1 MSITRALP
9 ARTANAVL
17 GALGAGTLIALLAG
31 ADVAGVTR
39 VAIAASAVVAA
50 AALVDYLYSVRAW
63 RLASPALR
71 RHLPAAFP
79 IGVKRPVPIAI
90 EAHGAR
96 QWHCALYD
104 HADATLVTEGMPVTL
119 DVQGGKSVDVAYT
132 VMPTVRGQV
141 VFAPATVRV
150 RTRWGFWDLLER
162 LGTTE
167 RRRVYPDFA
176 QVARYAWL
184 AGTRRLQEIG
194 IKTYQMRGQG
204 TDFKQLSEYRI
215 GDAVRHIDWR
225 ATLRLDK
232 PIVRE
237 FQDERDQCVLLMVDC
252 GRRMRADDRA
262 AAIGTTHFD
271 QVLNA

>member
-9 ARTANAVL
+9 ARTAIAL
-17 GALGAGTLIALLAG
+17 PGALGTGTLVALLAG
-31 ADVAGVTR
+31 AEVAGVTR
-39 VAIAASAVVAA
+39 VAIAASAVAAA
-50 AALVDYLYSVRAW
+50 AALADYLYSVRAW
-63 RLASPALR
+63 RLSSPVLR
-71 RHLPAAFP
+71 RQLPAAFA

-90 EAHGAR
+90 DAQGAR

-119 DVQGGKSVDVAYT
+119 DVQGGKSVDVTYT

-141 VFAPATVRV
+141 VFAPAAVRV

-167 RRRVYPDFA
+167 RRRVKPAFA

-194 IKTYQMRGQG
+194 IKTYELRGQG
-204 TDFKQLSEYRI
+204 TVFKQLSVLGT
-215 GDAVRHIDWR
+215 GDALHAVDSR
-225 ATLRLDK
+225 ATLRLRQPD
-232 PIVRE
+232 R
-237 FQDERDQCVLLMVDC
+237 RDGPGQAGD
-252 GRRMRADDRA
+252 A
-262 AAIGTTHFD
+262 
-271 QVLNA
+271 